1 MAAWYKNSG
10 LLAIMMAG
18 VVLLSGCQSSVATSI
33 EVDEDGGAD
42 VVVVVEFEGDIK
54 TTLSSDA
61 ELRQTLEASIAAR
74 VQNFEVVKPGTR
86 YILRPTLDELKTS
99 ADLTGIADIAV
110 EKNGS
115 VARVSVATISAQGL
129 TNAITT
135 AVQGEPDAQ
144 ALAETMIANTFLEVS
159 IRFPG
164 KVVYANGGVTEDTM
178 VAYRDSVQKWA
189 TGTLVVDGELSS
201 DVPRWVFGIGGVALL
216 MAAWWWMRRGKR

>member
-10 LLAIMMAG
+10 LLAILTAG

-86 YILRPTLDELKTS
+86 YVLRPTLDELKTS

-115 VARVSVATISAQGL
+115 VARVSVVTTSAQGL

-144 ALAETMIANTFLEVS
+144 ALAETMVANTFLEVS

-164 KVVYANGGVTEDTM
+164 NVVYSNGGVAEDTM
-178 VAYRDSVQKWA
+178 VTYRDSVQKWA

-201 DVPRWVFGIGGVALL
+201 GVPRWVFGVGGAVLL
-216 MAAWWWMRRGKR
+216 MAAWWWLRRGKR